1 MIFDLAKDSLYFV
14 AFLPHFGV
22 NFSCNFFCSEFRQA
36 SKRATPINFFV
47 DAYVSSSICLRLA
60 AKKDPTCVSIY
71 I

>member
-36 SKRATPINFFV
+36 SKRATPFV